1 MHALVDAVE
10 VGGDLLVRGCLL
22 GLEDVALGVLIL
34 DLPVGLIL
42 LELPGDLGRASRRL
56 HHRELPALADAFIFR
71 PLALKRVAVC
81 VVHRPV
87 KLSQAVAHVAL
98 IQLSIRI
105 EYLDNAV
112 S

>member
-42 LELPGDLGRASRRL
+42 LELPGDLG
-56 HHRELPALADAFIFR
+56 
-71 PLALKRVAVC
+71 
-81 VVHRPV
+81 
-87 KLSQAVAHVAL
+87 
-98 IQLSIRI
+98 
-105 EYLDNAV
+105 
-112 S
+112 